1 MWFYVPGIY
10 NPSVV
15 TPEIESEVLVG
26 FPAAEHYLGSNGPS
40 HDDLPCVRRWRQVA
54 AVDSVLAAT
63 ANPQNPSEV
72 DVSQPSS
79 ALVARADAQG
89 NAVHRDHTYL

>member
-40 HDDLPCVRRWRQVA
+40 HDDLRACAGAPGSAGRFGARRHG
-54 AVDSVLAAT
+54 
-63 ANPQNPSEV
+63 
-72 DVSQPSS
+72 QPPEPK
-79 ALVARADAQG
+79 RG
-89 NAVHRDHTYL
+89 

>member
-26 FPAAEHYLGSNGPS
+26 FPAAEHYLGFQRAIPRRST
-40 HDDLPCVRRWRQVA
+40 CVRRRRQVA